1 MSTDDDPTPEDEPS
15 LENTATASEGHAAV
29 AGFESTDA
37 PLEPFGEVLSEDM
50 DPHDP
55 DATGELDLPGFNE
68 TLEPHPADDDPGFD
82 GWLDDGVHK
91 HCR

>member
-37 PLEPFGEVLSEDM
+37 PLEPFGEVLSEAM

-55 DATGELDLPGFNE
+55 DATGELDLPGLNE
-68 TLEPHPADDDPGFD
+68 KLGLIRPTSMSLFGRLF
-82 GWLDDGVHK
+82 G
-91 HCR
+91 RIQT